1 MNAGAQVPD
10 RQSSTLLG
18 IAILV
23 AWYGVHLRF
32 ANYRPL
38 DVALAAILLVMLV
51 NDVRQ
56 RVRR

>member
-1 MNAGAQVPD
+1 VPD

-23 AWYGVHLRF
+23 GWYGVHLRF

-51 NDVRQ
+51 NDVGR